1 MFRGPRPVLLR
12 LPSKRRLNHSERR
25 RIASALL
32 YVMHCIHAITG
43 MQVISEVIRSM
54 WSLFISR
61 GSDQPSSVVVV
72 ESTFSFKTPL
82 GGGFKLNT
90 YCEPST
96 RYSLY
101 QACLDILLFVPSLT
115 HTAAPTY
122 RHSHATG
129 NKQVEY
135 VNHVNDFLLAR
146 AEDLGV
152 ILCDATEKAKVWMVR
167 LITRFQL
174 HASCNTF
181 AVHQRPLLI
190 KRVTNM

>member
-1 MFRGPRPVLLR
+1 
-12 LPSKRRLNHSERR
+12 
-25 RIASALL
+25 
-32 YVMHCIHAITG
+32 MHCIHAITG

-61 GSDQPSSVVVV
+61 GTDQPSSVVVV
-72 ESTFSFKTPL
+72 ESTVSFKTPL
-82 GGGFKLNT
+82 GCGFTLNI
-90 YCEPST
+90 YCAPSV
-96 RYSLY
+96 RYFGC
-101 QACLDILLFVPSLT
+101 QTGLDILLSALLIIN
-115 HTAAPTY
+115 TAASTY

-152 ILCDATEKAKVWMVR
+152 ILCDVTEKAKVWMVR

-190 KRVTNM
+190 NCVANM